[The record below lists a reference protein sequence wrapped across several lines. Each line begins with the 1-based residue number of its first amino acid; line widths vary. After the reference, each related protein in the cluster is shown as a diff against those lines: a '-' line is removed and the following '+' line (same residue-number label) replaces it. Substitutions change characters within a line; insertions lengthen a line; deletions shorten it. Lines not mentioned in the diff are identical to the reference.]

1 MAVTNLD
8 WSEQSEITPTVDATR
23 EFLEIAADF
32 ANPLDIVRE
41 AISNSYD
48 AQSSIIRI
56 RFEVTQKYG
65 EYILKITIEDDGRG
79 MNNEGLKA
87 FFDLG
92 NSPARVQKE
101 KDKESTL
108 IGEKGHGTKIYFNS
122 ERVQVTTAQDGI
134 LADAVMERPYAL
146 LHEGTIPTVLVKRRQ
161 NDGSF
166 KGTRIE
172 ILGYNRNR
180 RDLFN
185 HDRLRDH
192 VLWFTKH
199 GSFEKAIDPD
209 SDTTDP
215 VLYLQGVDR
224 VDEEAIPYGHVFPQP
239 SESVDKLFDKYLVQ
253 APDYYARKWVRTGSL
268 PNFPDITF
276 QAVFFVEGDK
286 VKRDYNAMLRRRGVP
301 PKQGS
306 YTVQERY
313 GLWLC
318 KDFIPVQRKNEWF
331 TARGTEYTR
340 LHAFI
345 NCQALRLTANRG
357 SVENTA
363 PEILTDLMSIG
374 RDIYN
379 SIIESDEWSE
389 IEYLEQSAA
398 AYLTEAKEKSDY
410 ERRVKFAKSRK
421 TPEYKGIVLVE
432 PRQES
437 GVYAI
442 LVTLQAIEPG
452 LFPFEIVDYDTHTG
466 IDVVAKVRD
475 NVAIEKA
482 QLRYVELKHT
492 LSANFNHSFRYLHS
506 IVCWKSA
513 ILHDEDVE
521 DISGTKRKMIVT
533 PRTKQT
539 DYTRYMLDD
548 PRERASQG

>member
-1 MAVTNLD
+1 M
-8 WSEQSEITPTVDATR
+8 
-23 EFLEIAADF
+23 
-32 ANPLDIVRE
+32 
-41 AISNSYD
+41 
-48 AQSSIIRI
+48 
-56 RFEVTQKYG
+56 
-65 EYILKITIEDDGRG
+65 
-79 MNNEGLKA
+79 
-87 FFDLG
+87 
-92 NSPARVQKE
+92 KE
-101 KDKESTL
+101 KNKDCGL

-122 ERVQVTTAQDGI
+122 DRVQVTTARDGTLI
-134 LADAVMERPYAL
+134 DATMERPFAT
-146 LHEGTIPTVLVKRRQ
+146 LHEGKIPQVALKQRAADT
-161 NDGSF
+161 SF

-199 GSFEKAIDPD
+199 GSFENALDMESKHVIM
-209 SDTTDP
+209 
-215 VLYLQGVDR
+215 YLQGVDR
-224 VDEEAIPYGHVFPQP
+224 ASEEAIPFGHVFPSP
-239 SESVDKLFDKYLVQ
+239 SVSVDKLFEKYLVQ

-268 PNFPDITF
+268 PNYPDIMF
-276 QAVFFVEGDK
+276 QAVFFVEGDRI
-286 VKRDYNAMLRRRGVP
+286 KREYNPMLRRKGQP
-301 PKQGS
+301 LKQGS

-313 GLWLC
+313 GLWLS
-318 KDFIPVQRKNEWF
+318 KDYIPIQRKNEWF

-357 SVENTA
+357 SVENTP
-363 PEILTDLMSIG
+363 PEILADLVSIV

-379 SIIESDEWSE
+379 SIIESDEWAD
-389 IEYLEQSAA
+389 IEYLEESAA
-398 AYLTEAKEKSDY
+398 AYLTETKEKSDY
-410 ERRVKFAKSRK
+410 ERRVKFARGRK
-421 TPEYKGIVLVE
+421 TAEYRGVTLVE

-437 GVYAI
+437 GVYAL
-442 LVTLQAIEPG
+442 LVTLEAIEPG

-475 NVAIEKA
+475 KVAIEKA

-492 LSANFNHSFRYLHS
+492 LSPNFNHSFRYLHS
-506 IVCWKSA
+506 IVCWKTA
-513 ILHDEDVE
+513 ILHDEEVE

-533 PRTKQT
+533 PKAKDS

-548 PRERASQG
+548 PREPHKVEVFVLKEYLEERLGVSFA